1 MNIELKTDLMKP
13 LLWVGS
19 KIPVLLPILFLA
31 NCGYKSDITLPN
43 GGTNQPATGQGGS
56 LARFSIYQ
64 DYLYVVDDRNLNT
77 FSIKDNLKP
86 TIVDIQEVG
95 DRIQTIYNF
104 KNRLYVGS
112 ERGVYFYSIT
122 YPDSPVLISNFS
134 HQWSCDPV
142 VADDTLAYVTLSSSP
157 NACRTGVNQLNILNI
172 KTIESPKLIRSIQ
185 MNNPLGMALTK
196 DYLLICNNAVYVYKR
211 KGDDIELKS
220 KTEFINAKDII
231 LSDSLAIVTTT
242 KGVFQF
248 KFKNEN
254 LTFLSKI

>member
-1 MNIELKTDLMKP
+1 MKP
-13 LLWVGS
+13 LLWAGS
-19 KIPVLLPILFLA
+19 KILILLPLIFLA
-31 NCGYKSDITLPN
+31 NCGYKSDSTLPS
-43 GGTNQPATGQGGS
+43 GGANQQATGQGGS

-64 DYLYVVDDRNLNT
+64 DYLYVVDDNNLNT
-77 FSIKDNLKP
+77 FSIKDNSKP
-86 TIVDIQEVG
+86 IVVDNQVVG
-95 DRIQTIYNF
+95 ERIQTIYNF

-112 ERGVYFYSIT
+112 ERGVYFYSIE
-122 YPDSPVLISNFS
+122 YPDYPVFISSLS

-142 VADDTLAYVTLSSSP
+142 VADDNLAYVTLSSSP
-157 NACRTGVNQLNILNI
+157 NACRASINQLDILNI

-196 DYLLICNNAVYVYKR
+196 DYLLICDNAVYVYKR
-211 KGDDIELKS
+211 IGDDIELKS

-231 LSDSLAIVTTT
+231 LKDSLAIVTAT

-248 KFKNEN
+248 KFKNEQ